1 MGQLKFCDYC
11 KIKKLS
17 GLFSFSCKCNY
28 KNLCSKCRYPD
39 DHKCAFDYR
48 EQGKIELN
56 KQNPKIK
63 GEQLEK
69 I

>member
-11 KIKKLS
+11 KIKKLI
-17 GLFSFSCKCNY
+17 GLFSFSCCG
-28 KNLCSKCRYPD
+28 KCRYPD

-63 GEQLEK
+63 SEQLEK